1 MITPKNFATGYVILL
16 SITIYMYWF
25 ESLDRAAMQNFL
37 ISALNVVSI
46 ILIPFVFKKIEFRKV
61 FLDPLA
67 IAFFGYLI
75 FAFLSMTQSINITAS
90 LERLSQL
97 ITFFLTLLIF
107 LLFLKKN
114 LLSLNLILYIISI
127 TLVVDLAFS
136 LKGYLEIVVK
146 GADWSYIY
154 INNLLGLFGNRNI
167 ISSGILFRIPLLILL
182 AVRLNKNYF
191 YILTFIITFLS
202 FFNLLLLSSRAAYL
216 GIIVCIIIGLILLI
230 YKRFKSKKTVFKYS
244 RVLILLYIIPC
255 IMAYSYSSSQIDKD
269 DVGNINT
276 RVSSIVS
283 QNDESKNTRLRYYS
297 QSINHIVKN
306 PILGAGIGNWK
317 ILSIFYDKQ
326 NIRNYVIP
334 YNAHND
340 ILEATSETGILG
352 GVFFTAFFIIIFN
365 LILKGFSI
373 KSDNVYNFN
382 FSMLCLFAFIIYFID
397 LNLNFPSSRPFNLY
411 LLLLLVSIIYISN
424 LRVDEKK

>member
-1 MITPKNFATGYVILL
+1 
-16 SITIYMYWF
+16 
-25 ESLDRAAMQNFL
+25 MQYFL

-46 ILIPFVFKKIEFRKV
+46 ILIPFVFKKIEFKKV

-97 ITFFLTLLIF
+97 IAFFLTLLIF
-107 LLFLKKN
+107 LLLLKEN

-127 TLVVDLAFS
+127 TLIVDLAFS

-202 FFNLLLLSSRAAYL
+202 FFDLLLLSSRAAYL
-216 GIIVCIIIGLILLI
+216 GIIVCILIALILLT

-244 RVLILLYIIPC
+244 
-255 IMAYSYSSSQIDKD
+255 
-269 DVGNINT
+269 
-276 RVSSIVS
+276 
-283 QNDESKNTRLRYYS
+283 
-297 QSINHIVKN
+297 
-306 PILGAGIGNWK
+306 
-317 ILSIFYDKQ
+317 
-326 NIRNYVIP
+326 
-334 YNAHND
+334 
-340 ILEATSETGILG
+340 
-352 GVFFTAFFIIIFN
+352 
-365 LILKGFSI
+365 
-373 KSDNVYNFN
+373 
-382 FSMLCLFAFIIYFID
+382 LF
-397 LNLNFPSSRPFNLY
+397 
-411 LLLLLVSIIYISN
+411 
-424 LRVDEKK
+424 